1 MTDFDWGSMRGAPV
15 LIGGYGIAGRAAYRL
30 VRELGAQAAV
40 FEDGANR
47 PEEGVET
54 MSTLEELGAR
64 LDSFDLVVVS
74 PGVHPSHLLYS
85 RPGKVAS
92 ELALARRFLEVP
104 IIAVTGTNG
113 KTTVTTLVS
122 RMLSRSGV
130 DNLAVGNIG
139 EPISAHVLAPPSM
152 LVVEASSFQLAY
164 TDSLAPAQAAFLN
177 FAPDHLDW
185 HGSMEAYLAAKAR
198 VAEGMDEGAP
208 IWVPAGEAR
217 ISASLAASL
226 GRLHEIPGPGA
237 EVAGD
242 KVRIA
247 GQEIVRV
254 SSLRRSLPH
263 DLLNF
268 CFAGAMAMAAGADAG
283 SVGAVMEEFTGL
295 AHRMELIGEVEGH
308 AVYNDSKATTP
319 DAVLCDMESISRA
332 VLIAGGRNKGVD
344 LAPLASLA
352 PRVSAVVA
360 IGEAAGEV
368 EAAFRG
374 TGAKV
379 VRADGMDQAVASAF
393 ALAGRGDA
401 VVLGPACT
409 SWDAYTSYAERGEDF
424 RRAVRERGK
433 GQ

>member
-1 MTDFDWGSMRGAPV
+1 MTDFDWGSMRGASV
-15 LIGGYGIAGRAAYRL
+15 LIGGYGVAGRSAYRL
-30 VRELGAQAAV
+30 ARELGAETVV

-54 MSTLEELGAR
+54 ISTLEELSAR
-64 LDSFDLVVVS
+64 LPFFDLVVVS
-74 PGVHPSHLLYS
+74 PGIHPSHLLYS
-85 RPGKVAS
+85 RREVVAS
-92 ELALARRFLEVP
+92 ELALARRFLDVP

-122 RMLSRSGV
+122 RMLGRSGI

-139 EPISAHVLAPPSM
+139 EPSSAHVAAPPSV

-185 HGSMEAYLAAKAR
+185 HGTMEAYLAAKAR
-198 VAEGMDEGAP
+198 IAEGMAEGAP

-217 ISASLAASL
+217 ISAALSTSP
-226 GRLHEIPGPGA
+226 GRQRGIFGPDA
-237 EVAGD
+237 EVIGD
-242 KVRIA
+242 KVRIGGLEVA
-247 GQEIVRV
+247 AV

-268 CFAGAMAMAAGADAG
+268 CFAGAMAMEAGADAA
-283 SVGAVMEEFTGL
+283 SIGAVMEEFTGL

-319 DAVLCDMESISRA
+319 DAVLCDMQSIKSA

-344 LAPLASLA
+344 LGPLASLA
-352 PRVSAVVA
+352 PRLSAVVA
-360 IGEAAGEV
+360 MGEAAGEV
-368 EAAFRG
+368 VAVFAG
-374 TGAKV
+374 TGTEVIQAG
-379 VRADGMDQAVASAF
+379 GMDEAVASAF
-393 ALAGRGDA
+393 ALARGGDA

-409 SWDAYTSYAERGEDF
+409 SWDNYTSYAARGEDF
-424 RRAVRERGK
+424 RRAVREWGRGH
-433 GQ
+433 